1 MIEARLTQGGVLK
14 KLSGAL
20 DEFLDFGTVSSF
32 DCSADGIGLQAM
44 DTAHVA
50 VVSVMLRSQGFDYYR
65 CNRLVSLGMNVD
77 ALATLLKC
85 ANDDDVV
92 TMKAHASAR
101 HALPCII
108 CDPVFTAVH
117 LSVTKHIATGHPSVE
132 APSAAPGS
140 CSSIGV
146 CHKHHCARPHLP
158 PAYRRMT
165 RATRLHLRSRML
177 NRRASANL
185 S

>member
-14 KLSGAL
+14 KLSEAL
-20 DEFLDFGTVSSF
+20 EEFLDYGTVSSF

-65 CNRLVSLGMNVD
+65 CDRLVSLGMNVD

-92 TMKAHASAR
+92 SNEGAR
-101 HALPCII
+101 LCPPCLAMYYTTPGVHSCAL
-108 CDPVFTAVH
+108 
-117 LSVTKHIATGHPSVE
+117 E
-132 APSAAPGS
+132 RN
-140 CSSIGV
+140 
-146 CHKHHCARPHLP
+146 HKHCNGPQALKH
-158 PAYRRMT
+158 PAQ
-165 RATRLHLRSRML
+165 RLAHEI
-177 NRRASANL
+177 
-185 S
+185 